1 MSINSLDKTIKSEL
15 FSWLVRVRVRSC
27 QKWFN
32 YWTNNAVQYVHISAQ
47 QRHFFFID
55 FWRIASLRATNVS
68 VCLSEYNCDFRQ
80 MLNSIRNVSHFGRA
94 ATTAMRTDMIFC
106 THKSVVYVCRTVERA
121 RVKCGRCWSPPH
133 PLQYVWCCTSL
144 HWRLAGHSCR
154 PTKIAV
160 FLFLFYLATA
170 TVRHRTRFCHF
181 PMTVQICSPVIRQ
194 WCTQCL
200 LALCCNCMLMH
211 WRVVLVGDGHTPVH
225 HTQEHWC
232 QTHSIC
238 PHLHF

>member
-1 MSINSLDKTIKSEL
+1 
-15 FSWLVRVRVRSC
+15 
-27 QKWFN
+27 
-32 YWTNNAVQYVHISAQ
+32 
-47 QRHFFFID
+47 
-55 FWRIASLRATNVS
+55 
-68 VCLSEYNCDFRQ
+68 

-94 ATTAMRTDMIFC
+94 ATTAMRTDMKFC

-181 PMTVQICSPVIRQ
+181 PMTVQICSPVIIRQ
-194 WCTQCL
+194 WCIQCL

-211 WRVVLVGDGHTPVH
+211 WRVVLVGDSHTPVH